1 MARNSRLSRVVKE
14 AVAEILRTEISD
26 PRLTMVTITDADV
39 TSDQSYATVWYTT
52 LGDDVLSVDPRHT
65 GGDRP
70 RTDDEVAAAFD
81 AAHGRIQGLLGGRL
95 TSRRTPELTF
105 EPDPVADQAARVEA
119 LIRKVR
125 DDGPRDAAAG
135 TDSALGSGDA
145 TGGDHGDG
153 GAPGDAGS

>member
-1 MARNSRLSRVVKE
+1 MPRNSRLSRVVKE

-26 PRLTMVTITDADV
+26 PRLRMVTITDADV

-52 LGDDVLSVDPRHT
+52 LGDDVLTGDPRST

-70 RTDDEVAAAFD
+70 RSEDEVAAAFD
-81 AAHGRIQGLLGGRL
+81 AAHGRIQGLLGNRL

-125 DDGPRDAAAG
+125 DGGDAGDADGDAGDADEDAAGAG
-135 TDSALGSGDA
+135 TDLTAGRGGS
-145 TGGDHGDG
+145 
-153 GAPGDAGS
+153 